1 MAAPAENPG
10 ILKKE
15 LSNMGAVYVI
25 VVLVIVAVLAFTL
38 IPKEPPAVP
47 VSTVDIIGGPPQT
60 E

>member
-1 MAAPAENPG
+1 MNLPRPD

-25 VVLVIVAVLAFTL
+25 VVLVIAAALALTL

-47 VSTVDIIGGPPQT
+47 VSTVDIIGAPPQA

>member
-1 MAAPAENPG
+1 MNLPRPE

-25 VVLVIVAVLAFTL
+25 VVLVIAAALAFTL
-38 IPKEPPAVP
+38 MPKGQPAVP
-47 VSTVDIIGGPPQT
+47 VSAVDIIGAPPQT

>member
-1 MAAPAENPG
+1 MNLPRPD

-25 VVLVIVAVLAFTL
+25 VVLVIAAALALTL

-47 VSTVDIIGGPPQT
+47 ASTVDIIGAPPQA